1 MQIEQEHVEI
11 YKPSD
16 DSESLPFPK
25 KKFNSSSFFL
35 VFYFHKIFERE
46 LTYTI
51 NLLKKKKEDFSF
63 LHKQSSWCKFKQYI
77 KKTKNKQAGIS

>member
-25 KKFNSSSFFL
+25 KILNSSSFFL

-51 NLLKKKKEDFSF
+51 NLLKKKGRFF
-63 LHKQSSWCKFKQYI
+63 IF
-77 KKTKNKQAGIS
+77 A

>member
-25 KKFNSSSFFL
+25 KKKKLNSSSFFL

-51 NLLKKKKEDFSF
+51 HLLKKKGRFF
-63 LHKQSSWCKFKQYI
+63 IF
-77 KKTKNKQAGIS
+77 A

>member
-25 KKFNSSSFFL
+25 KKLNSSSFFL

-51 NLLKKKKEDFSF
+51 YLLKKKGRFF
-63 LHKQSSWCKFKQYI
+63 IF
-77 KKTKNKQAGIS
+77 A

>member
-25 KKFNSSSFFL
+25 KKKKKNSSSFFL

-51 NLLKKKKEDFSF
+51 HLLKKKEDFSF
-63 LHKQSSWCKFKQYI
+63 LHKKNSWCKFK
-77 KKTKNKQAGIS
+77 